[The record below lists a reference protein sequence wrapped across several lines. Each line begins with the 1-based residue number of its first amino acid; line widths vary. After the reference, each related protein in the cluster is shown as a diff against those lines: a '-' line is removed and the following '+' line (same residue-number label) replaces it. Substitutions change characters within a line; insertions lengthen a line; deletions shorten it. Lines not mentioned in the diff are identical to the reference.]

1 MSRWEWFVDY
11 VLPFYVLIFSGHAH
25 GAWKFLGERSNL
37 RHSSHPSCGSDKA
50 RSLTRCVMREFLFWF
65 FNKEGEAASALGVDQ
80 SSLFSLLF
88 ETPNE
93 IILILNLNSF
103 ERECSLNTDSHSV
116 ALGKPLEL
124 MSVYSSCPLILQ
136 QLRQISRGCC
146 WKHPA
151 ANYKKNPLS
160 FRQKMPRTGSWGVA
174 SAKEQQMLR
183 KHGGILY
190 TGCFSLVVDAASE
203 MQSTQLLGGKAAT
216 F

>member
-1 MSRWEWFVDY
+1 MRMVCRLCSAFLCFNFFRTRPWRMEIPGRAIKPAPQQPPKLRQWQGQI
-11 VLPFYVLIFSGHAH
+11 LNPLCHERILILIFQQRRRG
-25 GAWKFLGERSNL
+25 
-37 RHSSHPSCGSDKA
+37 C
-50 RSLTRCVMREFLFWF
+50 
-65 FNKEGEAASALGVDQ
+65 
-80 SSLFSLLF
+80 FSTWGWF

-151 ANYKKNPLS
+151 ANYKKDPLS